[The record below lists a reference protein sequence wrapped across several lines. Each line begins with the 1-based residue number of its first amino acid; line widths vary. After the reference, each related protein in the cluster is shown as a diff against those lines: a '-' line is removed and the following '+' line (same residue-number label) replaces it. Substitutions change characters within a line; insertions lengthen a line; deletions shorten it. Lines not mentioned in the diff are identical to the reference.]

1 MIFLSVFGSSPSV
14 VAEVFKLR
22 SFCFVSSYR
31 ESINPYWDDSRVKHP
46 ILFLSCAGNFDSSIL
61 STEIPLIFPL
71 YCREFCFLWL
81 KAKTRKERAEKERAE
96 RGTCLLVFQLAA
108 YPPFP
113 ASDMGW
119 GKELGQVA

>member
-1 MIFLSVFGSSPSV
+1 MSTIQPIIFRVNQ
-14 VAEVFKLR
+14 
-22 SFCFVSSYR
+22 
-31 ESINPYWDDSRVKHP
+31 SILGRQSGQASHIV
-46 ILFLSCAGNFDSSIL
+46 LSCAGNFDSSIL

-71 YCREFCFLWL
+71 DVQRRNGQ
-81 KAKTRKERAEKERAE
+81 K

-119 GKELGQVA
+119 GKELGQVQD